1 MSRVRQL
8 ALNWLARA
16 DADEQSAIT
25 QSVPELVK
33 ESLLAWA
40 QTRRNCAWELMA
52 VLQAAEKENP
62 AMAGLSPPQIAD
74 RESA

>member
-8 ALNWLARA
+8 AVNWLARA

-25 QSVPELVK
+25 QSAPELVK

-52 VLQAAEKENP
+52 VLQAAEKE
-62 AMAGLSPPQIAD
+62 SPVINRPSPV
-74 RESA
+74 ELP